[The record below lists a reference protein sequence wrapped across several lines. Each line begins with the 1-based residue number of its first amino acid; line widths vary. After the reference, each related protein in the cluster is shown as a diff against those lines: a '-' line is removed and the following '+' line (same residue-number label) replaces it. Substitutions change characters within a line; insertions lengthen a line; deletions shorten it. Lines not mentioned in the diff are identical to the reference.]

1 MVLYMGSANDPLAQ
15 MVEHLTFNQGVRSSS
30 LRWVTSRQC
39 LHPVLNEVQC
49 GAKLHTT
56 RARFRFKSGCLTK
69 NSRKKFRE
77 FLRFTIHEKENLQ
90 KTIDKF
96 PITEY
101 NENTKELPLTVA
113 PYGYVEITALLEA
126 EAVISFYRNDL

>member
-1 MVLYMGSANDPLAQ
+1 MPNFILRGRDSGLNPDASLKIP
-15 MVEHLTFNQGVRSSS
+15 RS
-30 LRWVTSRQC
+30 
-39 LHPVLNEVQC
+39 
-49 GAKLHTT
+49 
-56 RARFRFKSGCLTK
+56 F
-69 NSRKKFRE
+69 FRE
-77 FLRFTIHEKENLQ
+77 FLLFTIHEKENLQ